1 MPTYVE
7 VAIVVIIA
15 SVAFIEVALVAIIT
29 LVSEVITFVQVAGG
43 YFQ

>member
-1 MPTYVE
+1 VPPHVE

-15 SVAFIEVALVAIIT
+15 SVAFIEVALVAIVT
-29 LVSEVITFVQVAGG
+29 LVSDVIIFVQVAGG